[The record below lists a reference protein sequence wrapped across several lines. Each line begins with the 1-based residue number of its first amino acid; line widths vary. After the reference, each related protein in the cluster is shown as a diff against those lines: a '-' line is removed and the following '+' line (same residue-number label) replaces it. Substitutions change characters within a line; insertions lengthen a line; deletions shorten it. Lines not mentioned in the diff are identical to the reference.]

1 MTPTPDPSAHHP
13 GTGRAGGNPGT
24 SGAGRAGGDA
34 EAAGGGRA
42 GQAAATGRAAGNTGA
57 GRADRTGAAGGA
69 PVPRRSAGSSGDPGA
84 TGTAG
89 ARNPAAADETAPR
102 FAYGT
107 NGLTDLRLDDALG
120 LLADLGYQGVGLTL
134 DHMHLDPLA
143 PDLAARTRR
152 VARRLDRLGLSVTVE
167 TGARY
172 VLDPRRKHHPTLLDP
187 DPEARGARIALLL
200 KAVRAGADLGA
211 HAVHCFS
218 GVVPPGVSEDTAWQR
233 LAESMAPVVDAAA
246 AAGTPLA
253 VEPEPGHLLSGI
265 AGFHRL
271 RTALGAPDALG
282 ITLDIGHCQC
292 LEPEPPAACVRAVA
306 PWLRHV
312 QIEDMRRG
320 VHEHLPFGEGEID
333 FPPVLAALRAVGYG
347 GLVGVELPRDSHR
360 GPELARSSYDF
371 LVRADAEARARH
383 AGPADTAPAAP
394 ADRAAGP
401 ARRAPHPAGRIP
413 GRHAGPRSLPGRP
426 SRLSGSATGGGR

>member
-1 MTPTPDPSAHHP
+1 
-13 GTGRAGGNPGT
+13 
-24 SGAGRAGGDA
+24 
-34 EAAGGGRA
+34 
-42 GQAAATGRAAGNTGA
+42 
-57 GRADRTGAAGGA
+57 
-69 PVPRRSAGSSGDPGA
+69 
-84 TGTAG
+84 
-89 ARNPAAADETAPR
+89 
-102 FAYGT
+102 
-107 NGLTDLRLDDALG
+107 
-120 LLADLGYQGVGLTL
+120 
-134 DHMHLDPLA
+134 MHLDPLA

-152 VARRLDRLGLSVTVE
+152 VAHRLDRLGLSVTVE

-253 VEPEPGHLLSGI
+253 VEPEPGHLLRDI

-282 ITLDIGHCQC
+282 ITLDLGHCQC

-360 GPELARSSYDF
+360 GPELARASYDF
-371 LVRADAEARARH
+371 LVRADAEARARY
-383 AGPADTAPAAP
+383 AVPADTAPATP

-413 GRHAGPRSLPGRP
+413 GRNAGPRSFPGRP